1 MDIRTELGRR
11 ILFCDGAMGTM
22 LQAAGLPA
30 GREPE
35 LWNLERP
42 EVVRALHGQYLAA
55 GADIIAT
62 NTFGANGVKLSGHP
76 LEEIVAAA
84 VRLAREAVEEAG
96 RGWVA
101 LDVGPTGRLLQPM
114 GDLPFEAAVEAY
126 AREIRAGVQAGADLV
141 FLETMSD
148 LYEAKAAVVAAK
160 ENSDL
165 PIFVTLVLDEKGRLL
180 TGGDIPSAV
189 TLLEGLRVDALGLN
203 CGLGPDQMAELLPTL
218 RAYTRLPIILN
229 PNAGLPECVDGCTRF
244 GVAGPGRRLG
254 GGRVLRHHP
263 RPHCSRRTGLLRHHA
278 APPVRGAADPGLLL
292 RPDRTVRRRPGAHR
306 RAHQPHR

>member
-84 VRLAREAVEEAG
+84 VRLAREAVEGAG

-189 TLLEGLRVDALGLN
+189 TLLEGLGVDALGLN

-218 RAYTRLPIILN
+218 RAHTRLPIILN
-229 PNAGLPECVDGCTRF
+229 PNAGLP
-244 GVAGPGRRLG
+244 
-254 GGRVLRHHP
+254 
-263 RPHCSRRTGLLRHHA
+263 
-278 APPVRGAADPGLLL
+278 
-292 RPDRTVRRRPGAHR
+292 
-306 RAHQPHR
+306 

>member
-1 MDIRTELGRR
+1 M
-11 ILFCDGAMGTM
+11 
-22 LQAAGLPA
+22 
-30 GREPE
+30 
-35 LWNLERP
+35 
-42 EVVRALHGQYLAA
+42 VRALHGQYLAA

-203 CGLGPDQMAELLPTL
+203 CGLGPDQMAELLP
-218 RAYTRLPIILN
+218 P
-229 PNAGLPECVDGCTRF
+229 AGLYPPAHHPQPERGASRVRGRLYPLRCGAG
-244 GVAGPGRRLG
+244 GVLRRSGRLARAGAWG

>member
-62 NTFGANGVKLSGHP
+62 NTFGANGEKLSGHP

-101 LDVGPTGRLLQPM
+101 LDVGPT
-114 GDLPFEAAVEAY
+114 
-126 AREIRAGVQAGADLV
+126 
-141 FLETMSD
+141 
-148 LYEAKAAVVAAK
+148 
-160 ENSDL
+160 
-165 PIFVTLVLDEKGRLL
+165 
-180 TGGDIPSAV
+180 
-189 TLLEGLRVDALGLN
+189 
-203 CGLGPDQMAELLPTL
+203 
-218 RAYTRLPIILN
+218 
-229 PNAGLPECVDGCTRF
+229 
-244 GVAGPGRRLG
+244 
-254 GGRVLRHHP
+254 
-263 RPHCSRRTGLLRHHA
+263 
-278 APPVRGAADPGLLL
+278 
-292 RPDRTVRRRPGAHR
+292 
-306 RAHQPHR
+306 